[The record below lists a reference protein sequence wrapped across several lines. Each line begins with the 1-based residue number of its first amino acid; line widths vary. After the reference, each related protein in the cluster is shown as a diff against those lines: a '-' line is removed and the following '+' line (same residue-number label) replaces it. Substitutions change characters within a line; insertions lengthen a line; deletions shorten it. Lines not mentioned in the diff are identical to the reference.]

1 MFKKNRLTYFEK
13 LLFAEKYIEELKKQ
27 NSALK
32 VEIGKLNSEIAELN
46 YHINFVD
53 KDVVIRSLKDALSK
67 SKKQNKVMKEELKR
81 YRKQNSNKIY
91 EDLKN
96 K

>member
-1 MFKKNRLTYFEK
+1 MFKKNRLTDFEK

-27 NSALK
+27 NKSLIEK
-32 VEIGKLNSEIAELN
+32 NKKLNGIIHSN
-46 YHINFVD
+46 KD
-53 KDVVIRSLKDALSK
+53 KHTIQALRGQVSK
-67 SKKQNKVMKEELKR
+67 MQKQSNEMHEELSR

-91 EDLKN
+91 ENLKN

>member
-1 MFKKNRLTYFEK
+1 MFKKNRLTDFEK

-27 NSALK
+27 NKSLIEK
-32 VEIGKLNSEIAELN
+32 NKELN
-46 YHINFVD
+46 GIIHSNKD
-53 KDVVIRSLKDALSK
+53 KHTIQALRGQVSK
-67 SKKQNKVMKEELKR
+67 MQKQSNEMHEELSR